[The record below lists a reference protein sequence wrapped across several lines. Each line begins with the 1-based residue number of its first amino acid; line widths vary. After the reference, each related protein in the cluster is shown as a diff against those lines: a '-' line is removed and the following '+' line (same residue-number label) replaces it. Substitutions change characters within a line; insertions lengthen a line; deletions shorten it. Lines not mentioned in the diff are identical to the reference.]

1 MTHHPINQETIQT
14 TNHPTVALRF
24 AQRKEE
30 DATSNVLALTN
41 KKKK

>member
-24 AQRKEE
+24 AQRKEQH
-30 DATSNVLALTN
+30 ATSNVSALTN